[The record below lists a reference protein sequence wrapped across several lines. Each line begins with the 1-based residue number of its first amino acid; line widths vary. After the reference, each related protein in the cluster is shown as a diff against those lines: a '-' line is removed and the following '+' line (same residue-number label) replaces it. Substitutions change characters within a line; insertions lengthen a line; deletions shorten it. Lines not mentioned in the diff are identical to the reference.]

1 MKQEKK
7 DDYSDIISLEH
18 PVSKKHAHM
27 SLYDRAAQFSP
38 FSALTGHEAA
48 IAETGR
54 LTQEKME
61 LDEDAKEQLDEKIQ
75 VLLQQQ
81 NTKKRVWVQVVY
93 FVPDLVKEGGAYQ
106 TYRGYLKRLDGYRRK
121 LIFEDALEIKL
132 DAIYDISMA
141 ETETDF

>member
-75 VLLQQQ
+75 TLLRQQDMG
-81 NTKKRVWVQVVY
+81 VSY
-93 FVPDLVKEGGAYQ
+93 FVPDALKEGGAYQ
-106 TYRGYLKRLDGYRRK
+106 TYRGYVKRLDGYHRK

-132 DAIYDISMA
+132 DAICDISMA

>member
-121 LIFEDALEIKL
+121 LIFEDATEIKL

>member
-61 LDEDAKEQLDEKIQ
+61 LCESKLFCSRC
-75 VLLQQQ
+75 V
-81 NTKKRVWVQVVY
+81 KRR
-93 FVPDLVKEGGAYQ
+93 
-106 TYRGYLKRLDGYRRK
+106 RGISNIPWLRK
-121 LIFEDALEIKL
+121 AIGWLSPEI
-132 DAIYDISMA
+132 
-141 ETETDF
+141 DF

>member
-61 LDEDAKEQLDEKIQ
+61 LDEDAKERLDEKIQ
-75 VLLQQQ
+75 VLLRQQD
-81 NTKKRVWVQVVY
+81 TKKRVCLQVIY
-93 FVPDLVKEGGAYQ
+93 FVPDLKKEGGAYQ

>member
-54 LTQEKME
+54 LTQKKME
-61 LDEDAKEQLDEKIQ
+61 LDEDAKERLDEKIQ
-75 VLLQQQ
+75 VLLRQQD
-81 NTKKRVWVQVVY
+81 TKKRVCLQVIY
-93 FVPDLVKEGGAYQ
+93 FVPDLKKEGGSYQ
-106 TYRGYLKRLDGYRRK
+106 TYRGCLKRLDGYRRK
-121 LIFEDALEIKL
+121 LIFEDATEIKL

>member
-54 LTQEKME
+54 LTQKKME

>member
-93 FVPDLVKEGGAYQ
+93 FVPDLKKEGGSYQ

-132 DAIYDISMA
+132 DAIYDISMT

>member
-54 LTQEKME
+54 LTQKKME

-93 FVPDLVKEGGAYQ
+93 FVPDLVKEGGSYQ
-106 TYRGYLKRLDGYRRK
+106 TYRGYLKRLDHYRRK

>member
-38 FSALTGHEAA
+38 FSALSGHEAA

-61 LDEDAKEQLDEKIQ
+61 LDEDTKEQLDEKIQ
-75 VLLQQQ
+75 TLLRQQDMGE
-81 NTKKRVWVQVVY
+81 RICVEVSY
-93 FVPDLVKEGGAYQ
+93 FVPDALKEGGAYQ
-106 TYRGYLKRLDGYRRK
+106 TYRGYVKRLDGYHRK

-132 DAIYDISMA
+132 DAICDISMV

>member
-38 FSALTGHEAA
+38 FSALSGHEAA

-61 LDEDAKEQLDEKIQ
+61 LDED
-75 VLLQQQ
+75 
-81 NTKKRVWVQVVY
+81 TKDSWMRKYRPYRDSRIWGNVSVW
-93 FVPDLVKEGGAYQ
+93 K
-106 TYRGYLKRLDGYRRK
+106 
-121 LIFEDALEIKL
+121 
-132 DAIYDISMA
+132 
-141 ETETDF
+141 